1 MNKIAKR
8 LIAAGLGVIVSL
20 SSLGSVAAASETE
33 TVQVTVQANG
43 NGSVYIRSAA
53 GEKEN
58 GTVTVAK
65 GENISVELQA
75 QEGAEISGYQVSAG
89 DGTVLDNG
97 VLTQTSSYVL
107 HITAGQDLIISA
119 QFTQKETET
128 TIANETEATAEEGKE
143 ATANTVS
150 IGGIEVPEGLA
161 AYIGLGRGAVAAKP
175 QRRFRSAGDTVRVT
189 PGASDAY
196 GSWAT
201 NHFTVTTPEGNFVGV
216 CAEPNSGTPSG
227 NYSASILNNDFI
239 KWCLIKY
246 TKDPQVFGFSGTVAS
261 SYAALHAIIGY
272 VYTGQTT
279 GLGADAIQTIQGFLT
294 GAVGQQIQTEIGQG
308 IVVFNDGT
316 NVALSD
322 YECYVALNRL
332 QDIVWVQES
341 PKGQLQ
347 LLKKSSNPEISDN
360 NACYSLEGAVYTI
373 YSDPA
378 CTTVAGTLTTNA
390 AGETAPV
397 TLKPGTYYVKETKA
411 PKGYGLDSMT
421 YTCTVQ
427 KNQVTMVNDGY
438 VTDAP
443 QDDPIDIAL
452 KKIDKETGE
461 AFPVEKG
468 SLAGAEYTYRYYANM
483 EASGEPTRTWVFK
496 TDDEGKIK
504 FRESYL
510 KEGSDQL
517 YKNGLGGM
525 TVPLGSLTVQET
537 KAPKGYLLDSTVYTY
552 KIIPIENHATTIDK
566 NGNKA
571 SKLSIE
577 IAPTVEEQ
585 VKRGDISFN
594 KISKEKQD
602 RMAGVVFKVTAEET
616 GESHEIMTDE
626 NGYWSSESS
635 FNLHSQD
642 TNGGKADSGTW
653 FGTNKNGTVAPVN
666 DQLGAFPFG
675 TYKFEEQKTAAN
687 KGKKMIT
694 FSVTVSRDK
703 YTVEAGTKSNENEQP
718 ITIHTKASVDGAKEV
733 EEGKVVTITD
743 TCTME
748 GLVVG
753 KKYRLDGLQKLKE
766 EKATLIIAGKEVTGS
781 TEFEATTEKMEV
793 EVKFTVDTTGLGGKS
808 LVTFEKLYDLE
819 DPKEPVAT
827 HEDYEDE
834 GQTIKVKKDPG
845 TIITSMPNEMRGG
858 SSVKTGDTN
867 QFAAPLWL
875 MLFGAA
881 LSGFA
886 LLLKKQYFGMEAAS
900 MAGDV
905 EAGGNDQKDPERKPL
920 QLIRTYVKRAIW
932 RKES

>member
-89 DGTVLDNG
+89 DGTVLGNG

-175 QRRFRSAGDTVRVT
+175 QRRLRSAGDTVRVT

-201 NHFTVTTPEGNFVGV
+201 NHFTVTTPEGNFVGF
-216 CAEPNSGTPSG
+216 CAEPNSGTPNG
-227 NYSASILNNDFI
+227 TYSASVLNNDLI

-246 TKDPQVFGFSGTVAS
+246 IKDPSTFNLGHTSYYAS
-261 SYAALHAIIGY
+261 LHAIIGY
-272 VYTGQTT
+272 IYVGQTT
-279 GLGADAIQTIQGFLT
+279 GLSSRDVQNISNFLN
-294 GAVGQQIQTEIGQG
+294 GSIGKYIRDQIAANQVLFE
-308 IVVFNDGT
+308 DGT
-316 NVALSD
+316 SAALSD

-373 YSDPA
+373 YSDSA
-378 CTTVAGTLTTNA
+378 CTAVAGTLTTNA

-496 TDDEGKIK
+496 TDEDGIIR
-504 FRESYL
+504 FRKNYL
-510 KEGSDQL
+510 KEESSDEL
-517 YKNGLGGM
+517 YHNDFGII
-525 TVPLGSLTVQET
+525 TIPLGSVTVQET

-552 KIIPIENHATTIDK
+552 KIIPTENNATTIDEK
-566 NGNKA
+566 GNKA
-571 SKLSIE
+571 STLSVE

-675 TYKFEEQKTAAN
+675 TYKFEEQKTDAN
-687 KGKKMIT
+687 KGKKMIS

-753 KKYRLDGLQKLKE
+753 KKYRLDGLQKLRE
-766 EKATLIIAGKEVTGS
+766 EKATLIIAGKEVIGS
-781 TEFEATTEKMEV
+781 TEFEATAEKMEV

-845 TIITSMPNEMRGG
+845 TIITSMPNGMRGG

-886 LLLKKQYFGMEAAS
+886 LLLKKQYFGTEAAS

-905 EAGGNDQKDPERKPL
+905 EAVGNDQKDPERKPL